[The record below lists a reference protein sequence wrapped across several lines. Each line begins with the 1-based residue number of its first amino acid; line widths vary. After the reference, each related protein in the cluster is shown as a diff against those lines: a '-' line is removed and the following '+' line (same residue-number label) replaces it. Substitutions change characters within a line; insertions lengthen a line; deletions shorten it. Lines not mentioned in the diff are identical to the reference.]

1 MTPELEEKLA
11 NLPASPGVYLMKDD
25 AGRVIYVGKAV
36 NLKNRVRSYFSRSS
50 SDSRAFVALLDDW
63 MADLETMVVSSE
75 KEALL
80 LENEPIKKHRP
91 RFNVQ
96 LRDDKTF
103 LCLRLDLAHP
113 YPRLE
118 TVRAVKSAPRETT
131 ATVGDRGKPKRREA
145 TANKDVRYFGPYASA
160 SSIRETLRVV
170 NKYFQLRTCT
180 DYVLEKRRRPCLLHQ
195 IGRCPAPCV
204 HPIPSE
210 DYRQNVDAVVMF
222 LDGRSGPLLDSLR
235 GRMKGASD
243 KLAYEEAARLRDQI
257 IALQRSLERQKV
269 ATTEAI
275 DQDVFG
281 FHREADR
288 LVLYALWVRGGRLNG
303 GQAFHFSGQQFPND
317 ELLMSFVNLY
327 YDEENFIPSE
337 VLLPFAAPD
346 EADLQSLSEL
356 LGERKGTKVK
366 VHVPLRGEKVELVQM
381 ATQNA
386 ERAASERKRTREEM
400 DSVLERLK
408 DRLHLRKVPRR
419 IECFDISHFQGTAL
433 VASQVAALD
442 GEPDRARYRRFHVK
456 TVAGNDD
463 FASMHEVLGRRL
475 KRGLLEND
483 LPDLLVIDGGK
494 GQLAAAQ
501 AAMRDSGM
509 EPIDLVALAKSRD
522 LEVADRDVESQR
534 SPERV
539 FLVDRKD
546 PIVLPQNSPELFV
559 LTRLRDEAHRFAITF
574 QRKVARKRGLESELE
589 EIPGVGSGRRK
600 SLLKHFGSVKGV
612 RRATIEQLAEAD
624 GLGPAVAE
632 RIHAFLHGKSLDDG
646 DDDDVRDASLEDAGA
661 TTPDSQDPVFDSSSR
676 PPSNTN

>member
-1 MTPELEEKLA
+1 MTPALEEKIA

-36 NLKNRVRSYFSRSS
+36 NLKSRVRSYFSASS
-50 SDSRAFVALLDDW
+50 SDNRAFVAVLDHW
-63 MADLETMVVSSE
+63 LADLETMVVSSE

-80 LENEPIKKHRP
+80 LENELIKKHRP

-103 LCLRLDLAHP
+103 LCLRLDLSHP

-118 TVRAVKSAPRETT
+118 TVRAVKSAPRVTS
-131 ATVGDRGKPKRREA
+131 ATVGDRGTPKRRES
-145 TANKDVRYFGPYASA
+145 TPNKDVRYFGPYASA

-180 DYVLEKRRRPCLLHQ
+180 DYVLEKRRRPCLLYQ

-222 LDGRSGPLLDSLR
+222 LEGRSGPLLQSLG
-235 GRMKGASD
+235 GRMKEASG

-269 ATTEAI
+269 ATTDAI

-281 FHREADR
+281 FHREAER
-288 LVLYALWVRGGRLNG
+288 LVVYALWVRGGRING
-303 GQAFHFSGQQFPND
+303 GQAFHFSGQQFPDD

-337 VLLPFAAPD
+337 VLLPVAPPEPAGLD
-346 EADLQSLSEL
+346 ALGDL
-356 LGERKGTKVK
+356 LGDRKGTRVK
-366 VHVPLRGEKVELVQM
+366 VYVPQRGEKVALVGM

-386 ERAASERKRTREEM
+386 ERASSERKRTREEM

-408 DRLHLRKVPRR
+408 DRLHLKKFPRR
-419 IECFDISHFQGTAL
+419 IEAFDISHFQGTAL

-463 FASMHEVLGRRL
+463 FASMYEVLSRRL
-475 KRGLLEND
+475 RRGVTEND

-494 GQLAAAQ
+494 GQLMAAQ
-501 AAMRDSGM
+501 AAMKDVGM

-522 LEVADRDVESQR
+522 LEVPDRDVESQR

-539 FLVDRKD
+539 FLLDRKE
-546 PIVLPQNSPELFV
+546 PIVLPQNSLELFV

-574 QRKVARKRGLESELE
+574 QRKIARRRGLESELE
-589 EIPGVGSGRRK
+589 EIPGVGAGRRK
-600 SLLKHFGSVKGV
+600 VLLKHFGSVKGV
-612 RRATIEQLAEAD
+612 RGATIEQLAEVE

-632 RIHAFLHGKSLDDG
+632 RIHAFLHGRSADEG
-646 DDDDVRDASLEDAGA
+646 DDEVRDASLEDAGV
-661 TTPDSQDPVFDSSSR
+661 TPGPEAQAFISSSR
-676 PPSNTN
+676 PPSTTN